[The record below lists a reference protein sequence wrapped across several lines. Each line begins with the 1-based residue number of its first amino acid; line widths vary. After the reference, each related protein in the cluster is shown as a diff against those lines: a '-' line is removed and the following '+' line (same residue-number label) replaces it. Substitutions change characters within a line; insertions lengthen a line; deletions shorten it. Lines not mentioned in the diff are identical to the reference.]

1 MKRKV
6 LALVI
11 PALLAAG
18 AAHAAEIYNKDGNK
32 LDLYG
37 KVDGLHYF
45 SDDSSKDGD
54 QTYMRVGFKG
64 ETQINDQLTGY
75 GQWEYNVQANTTEGE
90 GANSWTRLAFAGLK
104 FGDYGSFDYGRN
116 YGVLYDVEGW
126 TDMLPEFGGD
136 SYTYADNYMTG
147 RANGV
152 ATYRNT
158 DFFGL
163 VDGLNFALQYQGKNE
178 SQSADDVNIGT
189 NNRNNG
195 DDIRYD
201 NGDGFGISTT
211 YDIGMGFSA
220 GAAYTT
226 SDRTNEQVNA
236 GGTIA
241 GGDKADAWT
250 AGLKYDANNIY
261 LATMYSETRNM
272 TPYGKTDAGYAGGV
286 ANKTQNFEVTAQYQ
300 FDFGLRPAVSFLM
313 SKGKDLTYRMMTTSS
328 IKMPVS
334 ALMISSRWVWFTS
347 SNYSLIL
354 LKPAVSAGFSFFITT
369 VLKTERTVPWAQIE
383 QFLFALYGLLIAR
396 QKEHANDQSRPASAF
411 QNRAS
416 LSAHGHRRSHRRP
429 PGSGYYFA

>member
-18 AAHAAEIYNKDGNK
+18 AAHAAEVYNKDGNK

-45 SDDSSKDGD
+45 SDNANSDGD
-54 QTYMRVGFKG
+54 QTYVRMGFKG

-75 GQWEYNVQANTTEGE
+75 GQWEYQVNANTTEGDH
-90 GANSWTRLAFAGLK
+90 GNSFTRLAFAGLK
-104 FGDYGSFDYGRN
+104 FGEYGSFDYGRN
-116 YGVLYDVEGW
+116 YGVMYDVEGW

-136 SYTYADNYMTG
+136 SYTYSDNFMVG
-147 RANGV
+147 RTNGV

-163 VDGLNFALQYQGKNE
+163 VNGLNFALQYQGANE
-178 SQSADDVNIGT
+178 NQSTNEDDFFQEGT
-189 NNRNNG
+189 GNG
-195 DDIRYD
+195 GDRTVQNS
-201 NGDGFGISTT
+201 NGDGFGISST
-211 YDIGMGFSA
+211 YDFGMGVSF

-236 GGTIA
+236 GGRVA

-272 TPYGKTDAGYAGGV
+272 TPYGDDGV

-313 SKGKDLTYRMMTTSS
+313 SKGKDLT
-328 IKMPVS
+328 
-334 ALMISSRWVWFTS
+334 
-347 SNYSLIL
+347 
-354 LKPAVSAGFSFFITT
+354 G
-369 VLKTERTVPWAQIE
+369 Q
-383 QFLFALYGLLIAR
+383 G
-396 QKEHANDQSRPASAF
+396 NDDSKDLVKYADVGAT
-411 QNRAS
+411 
-416 LSAHGHRRSHRRP
+416 
-429 PGSGYYFA
+429 YYFNKNMSTYVDYKINLLDNDDNFYSRNNINTDDVVALGMVYQF

>member
-18 AAHAAEIYNKDGNK
+18 AAHAAEVYNKDGNK

-45 SDDSSKDGD
+45 SDNSGSDGD
-54 QTYMRVGFKG
+54 QTYVRFGFKG

-90 GANSWTRLAFAGLK
+90 GANSRTRLAFAGLK

-163 VDGLNFALQYQGKNE
+163 VDGLSFALQYRAIMK
-178 SQSADDVNIGT
+178 
-189 NNRNNG
+189 
-195 DDIRYD
+195 
-201 NGDGFGISTT
+201 
-211 YDIGMGFSA
+211 
-220 GAAYTT
+220 
-226 SDRTNEQVNA
+226 
-236 GGTIA
+236 IA
-241 GGDKADAWT
+241 
-250 AGLKYDANNIY
+250 
-261 LATMYSETRNM
+261 
-272 TPYGKTDAGYAGGV
+272 
-286 ANKTQNFEVTAQYQ
+286 VTVMKVQITV
-300 FDFGLRPAVSFLM
+300 L
-313 SKGKDLTYRMMTTSS
+313 MMT
-328 IKMPVS
+328 
-334 ALMISSRWVWFTS
+334 ISVE
-347 SNYSLIL
+347 
-354 LKPAVSAGFSFFITT
+354 
-369 VLKTERTVPWAQIE
+369 KTEMVLVFLPLTILVWALAQVLPTQHLTVQTIRFRMANSMQKAIK
-383 QFLFALYGLLIAR
+383 QMHGLLA
-396 QKEHANDQSRPASAF
+396 
-411 QNRAS
+411 
-416 LSAHGHRRSHRRP
+416 
-429 PGSGYYFA
+429 